1 VEGKS
6 VSSSVNPCTHGQVEG
21 SVPLEE
27 GARICGLEPKRLL
40 GRIWRNLV
48 KYDDAGMVGRFNA
61 TARAIED
68 YFGEPSLRRIAD
80 EATGAT

>member
-1 VEGKS
+1 MEAAMGKS

-48 KYDDAGMVGRFNA
+48 KYDDPIGCPICGDVYV
-61 TARAIED
+61 E
-68 YFGEPSLRRIAD
+68 SLPRPTD
-80 EATGAT
+80 HSSGAA